1 MELREY
7 EGILEDFEEQL
18 VQVFENREP
27 AGLYDPI
34 SYFLRMK
41 GKRIR
46 PLLCLISARGI
57 AGEYRSAMPVAVA
70 LEVFHNFTLMHDD
83 IMDEAPT
90 RRGLTT
96 VHLKYNV
103 AQAILSGDAML
114 IWAYRLVNKVDLSS
128 NDRNHLL
135 DRFSEIATAVCEG
148 QQMDM
153 EFEGGGQLN
162 LAAYM
167 RMIELKTAALLGA
180 SLEMGALA
188 VGCDKVK
195 AKSLYEFGKLL
206 GMAFQMQDDWLDAF
220 GRPEETGKIP
230 GGDFFR
236 KKKSLVF
243 LKAMELF
250 SADDK
255 AWVEELY
262 LRSGPLHAEDVVTI
276 LQKCKACE
284 VDQQI
289 GFEIEYKISHANAY
303 LLDSG
308 IPEVLVKEL
317 QNFAL
322 NMLGRVG

>member
-1 MELREY
+1 MREY
-7 EGILEDFEEQL
+7 ARILEDFEQQL

-34 SYFLRMK
+34 SYFLRKK

-57 AGEYRSAMPVAVA
+57 SGGYSSAMPVALA

-114 IWAYRLVNKVDLSS
+114 IWAYRLVNKADVSS
-128 NDRNHLL
+128 DDRNYLL

-167 RMIELKTAALLGA
+167 RMIELKTAILLGA
-180 SLEMGALA
+180 SLEMGALS
-188 VGCDKVK
+188 VGCDQVR

-206 GMAFQMQDDWLDAF
+206 GVAFQMQDDWLDAF
-220 GRPEETGKIP
+220 GSAEDTGKIP

-250 SADDK
+250 SSDDK
-255 AWVEELY
+255 AWLEELY
-262 LRSGPLHAEDVVTI
+262 MRSGPIHAEEVKTI
-276 LQKCKACE
+276 LQKCKTCK

-289 GFEIEYKISHANAY
+289 GVEIERKISDANAF

-308 IPEVLVKEL
+308 IPAVLVNEL
-317 QNFAL
+317 RSFAL
-322 NMLGRVG
+322 NMLAREG